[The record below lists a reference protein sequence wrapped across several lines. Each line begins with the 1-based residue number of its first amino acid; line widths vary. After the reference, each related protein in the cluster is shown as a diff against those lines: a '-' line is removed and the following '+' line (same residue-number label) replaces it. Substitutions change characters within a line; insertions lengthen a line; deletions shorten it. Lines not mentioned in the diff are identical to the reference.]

1 MIFHNQCVLS
11 LEKNKL
17 YFGHLI
23 LMLLKKPQQ
32 CISYKHTY
40 LHTYICIRKKSL
52 LIVSPLECKVSISR
66 KRNLPK
72 IWVTKDPC
80 QCWSCYNN
88 ASDRKWMFSYYDYS
102 AVMCTRSPVGNEWN
116 RQYVETYYSILK
128 GHLLYV
134 W

>member
-1 MIFHNQCVLS
+1 MMFQNQCVMS
-11 LEKNKL
+11 LKKNKL
-17 YFGHLI
+17 YLFWRSYFYVV
-23 LMLLKKPQQ
+23 KKTHSNVFPLN
-32 CISYKHTY
+32 I
-40 LHTYICIRKKSL
+40 HTYICIRKKSL